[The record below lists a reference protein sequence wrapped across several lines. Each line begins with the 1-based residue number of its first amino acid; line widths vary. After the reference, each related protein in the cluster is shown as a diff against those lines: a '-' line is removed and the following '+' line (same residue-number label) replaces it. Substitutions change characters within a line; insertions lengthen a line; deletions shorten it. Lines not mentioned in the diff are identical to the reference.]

1 MNDYFTTSNVSLIG
15 TSASSASAFRR
26 GGVRSILFSN
36 SDLIKSR
43 FSYAYFA
50 KIALLIL
57 TAFSVLLLVSGS
69 AMAATEIHSVND
81 LKKIGTGASGS
92 GWTMDDDYILMQ
104 NITITDAQ
112 WRPIGSNIDLPG
124 DFPVH
129 ADEKLRR
136 DLALS
141 LYGAQPDPFT
151 GTFDGQ
157 EYSITFQNNAG
168 LTTFM
173 TDGLFDAAGLFGLVE
188 DVTLTNLTIVVK
200 NDMVINNNY
209 YENNFNAEDFTNNRS
224 SRDLGILSGIVTS
237 TFGSTGST
245 IENCHVIIDSN
256 VVVDGGFSF
265 FTGGL
270 VSRALGPLNVENC
283 HILNKGVF
291 ISDGPFGG
299 FVGVSLLESTSI
311 SNSSFVGN
319 ISGTTVGGMV
329 GLVANN
335 IDRDGFS
342 NSINNYSGLI
352 NLQNCTYMGNIN
364 GQNQV
369 GGLVGRIG
377 ANSVAGHLNTIENC
391 TSIGNINGQNQ
402 VGGAIGSIEGVNS
415 TIINVHYNGNI
426 TTTGN
431 FAGGLVGLST
441 RTSSSSTTDANIDI
455 FVLIE
460 NSTAT
465 GSVLSTGSN
474 ISGLLGHTITNAT
487 IKNSAASMEKIEGVN
502 YIGGLV
508 GQQGIAN
515 ATVLDSS
522 DNPIYIELNIE
533 NCTVASSIVGASTI
547 GGFVGAMANGLI
559 TNSSSEGSVV
569 GTTTA
574 AGFIGN
580 ILVGATHPLNVVTIE
595 DCLSYSSVEATGVT
609 SGTLSAGS
617 NLGGFIGRVQGATI
631 ISRCAAYGDVTLL
644 PHSTDSTLIG
654 TSAGGFAGNLTN
666 ASVEIYES
674 FATGNV
680 YADNRAG
687 GFVGYINQKAIIE
700 DCYATGTVTNRAND
714 ANTYYKGGFVGF
726 ITAGSAVANSEITN
740 CYTSSDSFIGLMSG
754 STKVTFTDCFD
765 QSTGAA
771 VAGVKSITDAQM
783 KDIDTFDGT
792 TAGMVVTAWDI
803 EEYGTATTEIW
814 TIVDDL
820 LYPRLTWQKIY
831 DDYVIYVNDASHLGL
846 IGATPFTEQA
856 DANGDLKIWLPNAK
870 YVQIGDVTFSGQKD
884 AAIVTAPFKGIYDGT
899 TFAIRNLNI
908 SNVTTDNIG
917 LFSVIDGA
925 KISNVTLA
933 NAIVTGKDNVGAL
946 AGSAANSKITQCYV
960 DSDGEVY
967 GANQVGGLVGSGI
980 GLIVIDSSSDAFVSS
995 GGNDAGGL
1003 VGSLE
1008 GSISKSSSNGSITS
1022 LGNNAGGL
1030 VGTLLGS
1037 VSESFFN
1044 GTVNSASDSGGLV
1057 GVLTDGSIS
1066 QSYAKGKVDSAGN
1079 VGGLIGTVTKGTV
1092 SESYS
1097 ENEVTST
1104 GSNAGGLVG
1113 VLKEGTISDAYAVG
1127 NVAADKNAGGL
1138 VGLVDHASA
1147 EIKKSFSAALSVS
1160 SVTDTA
1166 GGLIGK
1172 LDSNVALYHCF
1183 ALEKSVSAPVNANR
1197 IIGDS
1202 NSKTV
1207 SETGVFAFSDIE
1219 GTFDTTSPDYG
1230 TSVTL
1235 DRIWDVFPLG
1245 AWGSIVSSF
1254 WTDSSDANY
1263 RIPILRWQ
1271 TTSPNVDISHLKYVA
1286 SSSDNGGRGT
1296 GGPAIISNNTTTS
1309 QPPVTN
1315 YTPPSTGTNDS
1326 SQSGDDNGSGT
1337 SSNANDSGKS
1347 GFFESIKNWFG
1358 NHKILGYGGLFLLI
1372 IIILVGV
1379 VYYFR
1384 YYRED

>member
-1 MNDYFTTSNVSLIG
+1 MVNQKSTVLFSTNGSPAAVNRGREKLKSHFSCFNFTK
-15 TSASSASAFRR
+15 
-26 GGVRSILFSN
+26 SILFI
-36 SDLIKSR
+36 LI
-43 FSYAYFA
+43 
-50 KIALLIL
+50 
-57 TAFSVLLLVSGS
+57 AFSVLLLVSGS
-69 AMAATEIHSVND
+69 AMAVTEIHTVND
-81 LKKIGTGASGS
+81 LKSIGNGS
-92 GWTMDDDYILMQ
+92 VGWTMSDDYILMQ
-104 NITITDAQ
+104 NITITDSE
-112 WRPIGSNIDLPG
+112 WIPIGSNIDLPG

-129 ADEKLRR
+129 FDEEVRR
-136 DLALS
+136 SLALS

-188 DVTLTNLTIVVK
+188 DVTITNLTIVVK
-200 NDMVINNNY
+200 NDMVVNNNY
-209 YENNFNAEDFTNNRS
+209 YENNFNAEDFSLVYGS
-224 SRDLGILSGIVTS
+224 SDLSILAGIVTS

-245 IENCHVIIDSN
+245 FENCHIVIDSN
-256 VVVDGGFSF
+256 VVVDGDASV
-265 FTGGL
+265 TGGF
-270 VSRALGPLNVENC
+270 VSRALGPLNIENC
-283 HILNKGVF
+283 HILNKGAL
-291 ISDGPFGG
+291 ISDGYLGG
-299 FVGVSLLESTSI
+299 FVSASLLECTSV
-311 SNSSFVGN
+311 SNSSYTGNLSGDNVIGGIIGFVA
-319 ISGTTVGGMV
+319 SD
-329 GLVANN
+329 L
-335 IDRDGFS
+335 DS
-342 NSINNYSGLI
+342 HYNSIYNYNGSI
-352 NLQNCTYMGNIN
+352 NLQNCTYMGNIDGRN
-364 GQNQV
+364 SI
-369 GGLVGRIG
+369 GGLVGRIS
-377 ANSVAGHLNTIENC
+377 ANRVAGTLHTIEN
-391 TSIGNINGQNQ
+391 SNVIGDLTAATR
-402 VGGAIGSIEGVNS
+402 VGGAVGDIWGVNS
-415 TIINVHYNGNI
+415 TITNVHYKGNI
-426 TTTGN
+426 SSASN
-431 FAGGLVGLST
+431 VGGLVGT
-441 RTSSSSTTDANIDI
+441 NNRTDSNSTTNSNVDI
-455 FVLIE
+455 SLIIE
-460 NSTAT
+460 NSTAVGNIT
-465 GSVLSTGSN
+465 SSGVSVG
-474 ISGLLGHTITNAT
+474 GLLGYSVTNTT
-487 IKNSAASMEKIEGVN
+487 IKNSTASMGKLEGTN
-502 YIGGLV
+502 YVGGLV
-508 GQQGIAN
+508 GHHSNTN
-515 ATVLDSS
+515 ATMLDSF
-522 DNPIYIELNIE
+522 DNPIYTELNIE
-533 NCTVASSIVGASTI
+533 NCTATSSIVSLSTS
-547 GGFVGAMANGLI
+547 GGFVGSMSNGLI
-559 TNSSSEGSVV
+559 TNSSSHGSAV
-569 GTTTA
+569 GTTTT
-574 AGFIGN
+574 AGFIGGISN
-580 ILVGATHPLNVVTIE
+580 STVISSHPLNVVTIE

-617 NLGGFIGRVQGATI
+617 NLGGFIGRVHGATI

-644 PHSTDSTLIG
+644 PHPDSTLIG
-654 TSAGGFAGNLTN
+654 MNVGGFAGNLTN

-740 CYTSSDSFIGLMSG
+740 CYTPSDSFIGLMSG
-754 STKVTFTDCFD
+754 STKVAFTDCFD

-831 DDYVIYVNDASHLGL
+831 DDYVIYVNDASHLAL

-1066 QSYAKGKVDSAGN
+1066 QSYAKGKADSAGN
-1079 VGGLIGTVTKGTV
+1079 VGGLVGTVTKGTI

>member
-15 TSASSASAFRR
+15 TSASSASASRR

-36 SDLIKSR
+36 SNLIKSR

-50 KIALLIL
+50 KIALLIF
-57 TAFSVLLLVSGS
+57 TAFSILLLVSGS
-69 AMAATEIHSVND
+69 AMAATEIHTVND
-81 LKKIGTGASGS
+81 LKGIGTGSAGS

-112 WRPIGSNIDLPG
+112 WKPIGSNIDLPG
-124 DFPVH
+124 DFLDHVTEIGIRSAIPTF
-129 ADEKLRR
+129 
-136 DLALS
+136 
-141 LYGAQPDPFT
+141 YGAQPDPFK
-151 GTFDGQ
+151 GTFNGQ
-157 EYSITFQNNAG
+157 GYSITFQNSAG
-168 LTTFM
+168 LTTFKA
-173 TDGLFDAAGLFGLVE
+173 DGIHDAPGLFGLVE
-188 DVTLTNLTIVVK
+188 DVTISNLTIVVK
-200 NDMVINNNY
+200 NNMIVNNNY
-209 YENNFNAEDFTNNRS
+209 TENNFNNQIISGYDSEGF
-224 SRDLGILSGIVTS
+224 GILTGIVTS
-237 TFGSTGST
+237 TPGSAGSA
-245 IENCHVIIDSN
+245 IENCNIIIDSN
-256 VVVDGGFSF
+256 VVIDVSALYS
-265 FTGGL
+265 GGL
-270 VSRALGPLNVENC
+270 VSRSLGPLNIENC
-283 HILNKGVF
+283 HVF
-291 ISDGPFGG
+291 NEGIFKTSSTVGG
-299 FVGVSLLESTSI
+299 LVGVSMLECVNILNSSYVGNLSSTS
-311 SNSSFVGN
+311 NA
-319 ISGTTVGGMV
+319 VGGIV
-329 GLVANN
+329 GLTSNN
-335 IDRDGFS
+335 IGLNGIPLATAFDG
-342 NSINNYSGLI
+342 LV
-352 NLQNCTYMGNIN
+352 NLQNCTFIGNID
-364 GQNQV
+364 GQTYV

-377 ANSVAGHLNTIENC
+377 ASSTAGTLNIIENSRA
-391 TSIGNINGQNQ
+391 TGNLTGNC
-402 VGGAIGSIEGVNS
+402 VGGIVSSIDGVNS
-415 TIINVHYNGNI
+415 TFTNVHYNGNI
-426 TTTGN
+426 TSAGTYV
-431 FAGGLVGLST
+431 GGLIGIAT
-441 RTSSSSTTDANIDI
+441 RSYSSSTTATNIDI
-455 FVLIE
+455 SLIID
-460 NSTAT
+460 NSTTT
-465 GSVLSTGSN
+465 GNIMSTGSN
-474 ISGLLGHTITNAT
+474 IGGLLGYTVINTTID
-487 IKNSAASMEKIEGVN
+487 NSTVSMEKIEGANFV
-502 YIGGLV
+502 GGFV
-508 GQQGIAN
+508 GSQVIPPAN
-515 ATVLDSS
+515 MLDSS
-522 DNPIYIELNIE
+522 DSPFYIDLNIE
-533 NCTVASSIVGASTI
+533 NCTVTSSIIGANTTS
-547 GGFVGAMANGLI
+547 GFIGAMANGLI
-559 TNSSSEGSVV
+559 KNSSSHGSVS
-569 GTTTA
+569 GTTIVG
-574 AGFIGN
+574 GFIGN
-580 ILVGATHPLNVVTIE
+580 IFVNAASHPLNVVTIE
-595 DCLSYSSVEATGVT
+595 DCLSYSSIEATGVT

-617 NLGGFIGRVQGATI
+617 NLGGFIGRAQGAANI
-631 ISRCAAYGDVTLL
+631 FRCAAYGDVTLL
-644 PHSTDSTLIG
+644 PHSSTTLIG
-654 TSAGGFAGNLTN
+654 TNAGGFAGVLSN
-666 ASVEIYES
+666 ASIEISES
-674 FATGNV
+674 FAIGDV
-680 YADNRAG
+680 YADNRSG
-687 GFVGYINQKAIIE
+687 GFVGYIDQKSIIE

-714 ANTYYKGGFVGF
+714 GSTYYKGGFVGF
-726 ITAGSAVANSEITN
+726 ITTGSAVTNSEITN

-754 STKVTFTDCFD
+754 STKVAFTDCFD

-771 VAGVKSITDAQM
+771 VAGIKSISDSEM

-820 LYPRLTWQKIY
+820 FYPRLTWQKIY
-831 DDYVIYVNDASHLGL
+831 DDYVIYVNDASHLEL
-846 IGATPFTEQA
+846 IGVTPYTEQA
-856 DANGDLKIWLPNAK
+856 DANGDLKVWLPNAK
-870 YVQIGDVTFSGQKD
+870 YVQIGDITFSGQKD
-884 AAIVTAPFKGIYDGT
+884 DAIVTAPFKGIYDGT
-899 TFAIRNLNI
+899 TFAIRNLNLI
-908 SNVTTDNIG
+908 DTTTDNIG

-933 NAIVTGKDNVGAL
+933 NASVAGKDNVGAL
-946 AGSAANSKITQCYV
+946 AGSATNSEIIQCYV

-980 GLIVIDSSSDAFVSS
+980 GLIVIDSSSDAFVFS

-1037 VSESFFN
+1037 VSESYFN
-1044 GTVNSASDSGGLV
+1044 GTVNSDSDSGGLV

-1066 QSYAKGKVDSAGN
+1066 QSYAKGKADSAGN
-1079 VGGLIGTVTKGTV
+1079 VGGLVGTVTKGTI

-1104 GSNAGGLVG
+1104 GSNAGGLAG

-1172 LDSNVALYHCF
+1172 LNSNVALYHCL

-1202 NSKTV
+1202 NSKAV

-1245 AWGSIVSSF
+1245 AWSSIVSSS

-1271 TTSPNVDISHLKYVA
+1271 TASPNMDISHLKYVA
-1286 SSSDNGGRGT
+1286 PSNNGGGNGT
-1296 GGPAIISNNTTTS
+1296 GGPAIVSNNNS

-1315 YTPPSTGTNDS
+1315 YTPSVPSTDTNDS
-1326 SQSGDDNGSGT
+1326 SQPEDNTGFNT
-1337 SSNANDSGKS
+1337 ESNIDDSGKS

-1358 NHKILGYGGLFLLI
+1358 NHKILGYGGLLLI

-1379 VYYFR
+1379 VYYYR